1 MSCSRVDA
9 CILATR
15 NECEDTAGT
24 SMRTHIVGRIRTHIV
39 GSTEPCILVGSTEP
53 CILATRNEYG
63 DTHSSSTRTHIQ
75 P

>member
-39 GSTEPCILVGSTEP
+39 GSTEPCIL
-53 CILATRNEYG
+53 ATRNEYG
-63 DTHSSSTRTHIQ
+63 DTHSSSTRTHMQ